1 MPGQSDK
8 MPFFPLRET
17 FDQLKHGIAL
27 QLKKHLL
34 EQYRCGKPTNCL
46 DELRKIRE
54 YGVAEMQ
61 LTGSEL

>member
-1 MPGQSDK
+1 MPGQPDK
-8 MPFFPLRET
+8 MPFFLLRET

-46 DELRKIRE
+46 DELRKIR
-54 YGVAEMQ
+54 
-61 LTGSEL
+61 